1 MLYLFRLFQTFIM
14 RNPRYIVDG
23 AMYANI
29 SNKYGYNM
37 SKIVYSVDCKHH
49 NYYQF
54 IIVIIILKVTRT
66 LLVYLYPQF
75 SQVYYIMKKGLML
88 TLIAQCSPTC

>member
-1 MLYLFRLFQTFIM
+1 MDQGLLAICVTLLKTAHHYNLVIMNTHLSVIPLLVMLYLFRLFQTFIM
-14 RNPRYIVDG
+14 RNPRYTVAG

-49 NYYQF
+49 NY
-54 IIVIIILKVTRT
+54 
-66 LLVYLYPQF
+66 
-75 SQVYYIMKKGLML
+75 
-88 TLIAQCSPTC
+88 